1 MFNKLR
7 NYYSGKAS
15 IPPEKTLI
23 NFKSQPDNTILK
35 RKVGGPTLPSF
46 KTYCKAMVI
55 KTVWYWQKDR

>member
-15 IPPEKTLI
+15 IPPKKTLI

-35 RKVGGPTLPSF
+35 RKVGGPTPPNLRL
-46 KTYCKAMVI
+46 
-55 KTVWYWQKDR
+55 TVKLW